1 MAKKY
6 MSLSDV
12 VEEIFRS
19 ESEGE
24 SESGSEAESI
34 DSVVEDAFA
43 QGEDVAVDM
52 TLVRRSKRPCSPS
65 PRGAPKKRPREPEP
79 ESEEGWHDMADEDE
93 EPHQFP
99 FCPRRTPGVQLDLQ
113 QDYSPLDLFRLFFS
127 KDVLKL
133 LCDNTNGNAARKH
146 AQGLHTPWSD
156 VDAEDMLKYLSIV
169 LYLGLVKPSAA
180 RDLWRKDRLHNHPF
194 PCSVMPGYRYE
205 AIGAFL
211 HMSDTTADVINDQLK
226 GQAGYDG
233 LFRLKPL
240 HDQIL
245 TACRA
250 YYHPHRNLAIDE
262 RMVASKARHGMKQYL
277 KDKPTK
283 WGFKLF
289 VLADSKTG
297 YTCDFSV
304 YQGKALT
311 PSGNGLSFDA
321 VVNLL
326 WVPYLGTGYHV
337 FVDNFYTSTALFRH
351 LHRIHYG
358 ACGTIRENRI
368 GFPKTKV
375 NSLPKKAV
383 RGDMRWIR
391 DGPLLYVK
399 WKDTREVSM
408 CSSIHKAYSG
418 KSVQRQARN
427 PDGTWARRVVTIPE
441 PVLEYNKYMGGVDL
455 SDALIKYFSVTQKC
469 RHWYKKLFL
478 HFVDIAVVNSY
489 ILHKEM
495 ALEKQHK
502 PITQKLFRETLCLQ
516 LADCGKESPEGEGE
530 MVMAAAQPQEAAMEQ
545 RPEGCFPV
553 AVTNVSNTDP
563 REKATKGRKYCVH
576 CLSLKR
582 RNKTIYKCRSCD
594 VPLCIIADR
603 LCFTEWHDLRSR
615 QAL

>member
-1 MAKKY
+1 
-6 MSLSDV
+6 
-12 VEEIFRS
+12 
-19 ESEGE
+19 
-24 SESGSEAESI
+24 
-34 DSVVEDAFA
+34 
-43 QGEDVAVDM
+43 
-52 TLVRRSKRPCSPS
+52 
-65 PRGAPKKRPREPEP
+65 
-79 ESEEGWHDMADEDE
+79 
-93 EPHQFP
+93 
-99 FCPRRTPGVQLDLQ
+99 
-113 QDYSPLDLFRLFFS
+113 
-127 KDVLKL
+127 
-133 LCDNTNGNAARKH
+133 
-146 AQGLHTPWSD
+146 
-156 VDAEDMLKYLSIV
+156 MLKYLSIV

-211 HMSDTTADVINDQLK
+211 HMSDTTADAINDQLK

-233 LFRLKPL
+233 LFHLKPL

-250 YYHPHRNLAIDE
+250 YYHPHWNLAIDE

-297 YTCDFSV
+297 YTC
-304 YQGKALT
+304 
-311 PSGNGLSFDA
+311 
-321 VVNLL
+321 
-326 WVPYLGTGYHV
+326 YHV
-337 FVDNFYTSTALFRH
+337 FVDNSYTSTALFRH

-383 RGDMRWIR
+383 RRDMWWIR

-418 KSVQRQARN
+418 KSVQRRARN
-427 PDGTWARRVVTIPE
+427 PDGTWARRAVTIPE
-441 PVLEYNKYMGGVDL
+441 PVLEYNKYMGGIDL
-455 SDALIKYFSVTQKC
+455 SDALIKYFSITQKC

-495 ALEKQHK
+495 APEKQHK

-516 LADCGKESPEGEGE
+516 LAECRKESTEGESE
-530 MVMAAAQPQEAAMEQ
+530 MEMAAAQSQEAAMEQ
-545 RPEGCFPV
+545 KPEGCFPV
-553 AVTNVSNTDP
+553 AVTDVSKTDP
-563 REKATKGRKYCVH
+563 GEKAMKGRKYCVH

>member
-1 MAKKY
+1 
-6 MSLSDV
+6 
-12 VEEIFRS
+12 
-19 ESEGE
+19 
-24 SESGSEAESI
+24 
-34 DSVVEDAFA
+34 
-43 QGEDVAVDM
+43 
-52 TLVRRSKRPCSPS
+52 
-65 PRGAPKKRPREPEP
+65 
-79 ESEEGWHDMADEDE
+79 MADEDE

-211 HMSDTTADVINDQLK
+211 QMSDTTADVINDQLK

-250 YYHPHRNLAIDE
+250 YYHPHRKLAIDE
-262 RMVASKARHGMKQYL
+262 SH
-277 KDKPTK
+277 
-283 WGFKLF
+283 
-289 VLADSKTG
+289 
-297 YTCDFSV
+297 
-304 YQGKALT
+304 
-311 PSGNGLSFDA
+311 
-321 VVNLL
+321 
-326 WVPYLGTGYHV
+326 GYHV

-358 ACGTIRENRI
+358 ACGTIRKNRI

-408 CSSIHKAYSG
+408 CSSIHKAYNG
-418 KSVQRQARN
+418 KSVLRRARN
-427 PDGTWARRVVTIPE
+427 PDGTWARRAVTITG
-441 PVLEYNKYMGGVDL
+441 VQQVHGG
-455 SDALIKYFSVTQKC
+455 
-469 RHWYKKLFL
+469 R
-478 HFVDIAVVNSY
+478 
-489 ILHKEM
+489 
-495 ALEKQHK
+495 
-502 PITQKLFRETLCLQ
+502 
-516 LADCGKESPEGEGE
+516 
-530 MVMAAAQPQEAAMEQ
+530 
-545 RPEGCFPV
+545 
-553 AVTNVSNTDP
+553 
-563 REKATKGRKYCVH
+563 
-576 CLSLKR
+576 
-582 RNKTIYKCRSCD
+582 
-594 VPLCIIADR
+594 
-603 LCFTEWHDLRSR
+603 
-615 QAL
+615 

>member
-34 DSVVEDAFA
+34 NSVVEDAFA
-43 QGEDVAVDM
+43 QGEDVAVDI
-52 TLVRRSKRPCSPS
+52 T
-65 PRGAPKKRPREPEP
+65 
-79 ESEEGWHDMADEDE
+79 
-93 EPHQFP
+93 
-99 FCPRRTPGVQLDLQ
+99 
-113 QDYSPLDLFRLFFS
+113 
-127 KDVLKL
+127 DVLKL

-156 VDAEDMLKYLSIV
+156 VDAEDMLKYLSII

-180 RDLWRKDRLHNHPF
+180 RDLWRLLHNHPF

-211 HMSDTTADVINDQLK
+211 HMSDTTTDAINDQLK

-262 RMVASKARHGMKQYL
+262 RMVASKPRHGMKQYL

-289 VLADSKTG
+289 VLAYSKTG
-297 YTCDFSV
+297 YTCDCSV

-326 WVPYLGTGYHV
+326 RVPYLGTGYHV
-337 FVDNFYTSTALFRH
+337 FVDNFYTSTALSWH
-351 LHRIHYG
+351 LHCIHYG

-399 WKDTREVSM
+399 WKDTREVSVFFH
-408 CSSIHKAYSG
+408 SQS
-418 KSVQRQARN
+418 
-427 PDGTWARRVVTIPE
+427 
-441 PVLEYNKYMGGVDL
+441 
-455 SDALIKYFSVTQKC
+455 
-469 RHWYKKLFL
+469 
-478 HFVDIAVVNSY
+478 
-489 ILHKEM
+489 
-495 ALEKQHK
+495 
-502 PITQKLFRETLCLQ
+502 LQ
-516 LADCGKESPEGEGE
+516 WEVS
-530 MVMAAAQPQEAAMEQ
+530 AAASKEP
-545 RPEGCFPV
+545 
-553 AVTNVSNTDP
+553 
-563 REKATKGRKYCVH
+563 
-576 CLSLKR
+576 
-582 RNKTIYKCRSCD
+582 
-594 VPLCIIADR
+594 
-603 LCFTEWHDLRSR
+603 
-615 QAL
+615 